1 MQLITP
7 LYTAIVRSTKNT
19 RAKENYQD
27 MKRFKQLNVV
37 VVPATSE
44 YQTTTKYGGT
54 DYIASEHG

>member
-1 MQLITP
+1 
-7 LYTAIVRSTKNT
+7 
-19 RAKENYQD
+19 

-54 DYIASEHG
+54 DYIARTWLELYLQP

>member
-1 MQLITP
+1 M
-7 LYTAIVRSTKNT
+7 RG
-19 RAKENYQD
+19 RENYQD